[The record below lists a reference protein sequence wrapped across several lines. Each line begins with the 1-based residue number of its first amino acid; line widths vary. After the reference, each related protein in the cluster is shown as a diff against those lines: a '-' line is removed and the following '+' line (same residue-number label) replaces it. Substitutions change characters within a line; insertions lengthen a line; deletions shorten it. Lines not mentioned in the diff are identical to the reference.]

1 MDRLLE
7 KNRIRAVLKKMKYVR
22 LQTDDKSVVA
32 VHTESG
38 TIAPLELSEVQK
50 KMGVSY
56 DEFVGVIKGMLVR
69 IEMPEGE
76 ELSIKECFGVI
87 LELADYLDFDG
98 LCVAVH
104 GLELDTVDI
113 PAKIAELEDKE
124 REEAKE
130 AKKEEVEETS
140 LPLVLEDE
148 SDSDEDSDWWL

>member
-7 KNRIRAVLKKMKYVR
+7 KNRVRAVLKKMKYVR

-69 IEMPEGE
+69 IQMPEGE
-76 ELSIKECFGVI
+76 DLSIKECFGVI

-104 GLELDTVDI
+104 GLDLDTVDI
-113 PAKIAELEDKE
+113 PAKLAELEDKE
-124 REEAKE
+124 VEQKVE
-130 AKKEEVEETS
+130 EEVIEETS
-140 LPLVLEDE
+140 IDVPLVLDEE
-148 SDSDEDSDWWL
+148 SDSDDDSDWWL